1 MIILHVNGVGHIP
14 SKKNNKFLTRGRL
27 ITKPEYQK
35 VIKKIIDGF
44 VSELL
49 SGSAIIGAG
58 MPMDASRRFWIAS
71 QLPEDDCW
79 TWIPEITVKGLP
91 CPKGMEGATIEIE
104 EI

>member
-35 VIKKIIDGF
+35 VIKKITDGF

-49 SGSAIIGAG
+49 SGSAIIVGATL
-58 MPMDASRRFWIAS
+58 MEDYPPFLTVSL
-71 QLPEDDCW
+71 LPEDDCW